1 MTLFDERPI
10 SPMRAK
16 TGEPFDSDHHFFVL
30 KWDGLRALLF
40 LDHGRLELQN
50 RNRRDVTKQYPELQS
65 IKSQINTRKAII
77 DGEVVVLDEKGRPN
91 FGRLQTRFG
100 HIDSREISVE
110 SRTNPTTYVA
120 FDLLHFDGKD
130 IIKAPLEYR
139 KRLLRRVISEGP
151 HLLYGEHIE
160 TKGLTYYKEASRLGF
175 EGIIAK
181 ERDSQYL
188 PGIRSS
194 SWVKIKGV
202 STIDAVV
209 VGYTHG
215 EGARASTFGSL
226 VTALYGKNG
235 KLVHIANVGGGFN
248 NAALD
253 MVKPKLDRLITKS
266 ALIKEPFDAPSPI
279 TWVKPRIVIE
289 VLYSG
294 ITADQKLRFPRF
306 NRLRPD
312 REPEECRLDKDTFLQ

>member
-10 SPMRAK
+10 SPMMAK
-16 TGEPFDSDHHFFVL
+16 TGEPFDSDHHFFEL

-50 RNRRDVTKQYPELQS
+50 RNRRDATKQYPELQS
-65 IKSQINTRKAII
+65 IAKQIRARRAII

-100 HIDSREISVE
+100 HIDPREISVE

-130 IIKAPLEYR
+130 IIREPLEYR
-139 KRLLRRVISEGP
+139 KRLLRRIISEGP

-181 ERDSQYL
+181 ERASQYL
-188 PGIRSS
+188 PGIRTS

-209 VGYTHG
+209 VGYAQG

-226 VTALYGKNG
+226 VTALYDKNG

-248 NAALD
+248 NATLD
-253 MVKPKLDRLITKS
+253 LIKPKLDRLITKS
-266 ALIKEPFDAPSPI
+266 VLIKEPFDAPSPI

-294 ITADQKLRFPRF
+294 ITTERKLRFPRF
-306 NRLRPD
+306 NRLRTDKKPGD
-312 REPEECRLDKDTFLQ
+312 CVLDEDILSG

>member
-10 SPMRAK
+10 SPMMAK
-16 TGEPFDSDHHFFVL
+16 AGEPFDSDHHFFDL

-40 LDHGRLELQN
+40 LDRGRLELQN

-65 IKSQINTRKAII
+65 IKSQIKARTAII
-77 DGEVVVLDEKGRPN
+77 DGEVVVLDEKGTPS

-100 HIDSREISVE
+100 HIDSREIIVE

-120 FDLLHFDGKD
+120 FDLLHFNGKD
-130 IIKAPLEYR
+130 IIKEPLEYR
-139 KRLLRRVISEGP
+139 KNRLRKIVSESP

-181 ERDSQYL
+181 EKDSLYL

-194 SWVKIKGV
+194 SWIKIKGT

-209 VGYTHG
+209 VGYTQG

-226 VTALYGKNG
+226 VAALYDKKG

-248 NAALD
+248 NTTLD
-253 MVKPKLDRLITKS
+253 EVRPILDRLTTKS
-266 ALIKEPFDAPSPI
+266 VLIKEPFDAPSPI

-294 ITADQKLRFPRF
+294 ITSDVKLRFPRF
-306 NRLRPD
+306 SKLRTDKKPAD
-312 REPEECRLDKDTFLQ
+312 CVLDEDILSG